1 VVDRLQQAGDFT
13 VDELSLIT
21 TSGLRV
27 NLIPNVVKLT
37 IFEDI
42 NQSCISGTITL
53 QDSMNLSSHGP
64 IIGQEVLTFID
75 RNSCPMIGP

>member
-1 VVDRLQQAGDFT
+1 MVDRLQQAGDFT
-13 VDELSLIT
+13 VDKLELIT
-21 TSGLRV
+21 TSGLKV

-53 QDSMNLSSHGP
+53 QDSINLASHGP
-64 IIGQEVLTFID
+64 IIGQEKLD
-75 RNSCPMIGP
+75 

>member
-1 VVDRLQQAGDFT
+1 MVDRLQQAGDFT

-42 NQSCISGTITL
+42 NQ
-53 QDSMNLSSHGP
+53 
-64 IIGQEVLTFID
+64 VLIFYV
-75 RNSCPMIGP
+75 